1 MKINKE
7 RLLQIIKEELDDYN
21 RQKDTV
27 DDLAYELEN
36 LLGRQPTPEEI
47 ERIRAAV
54 MAGDIPLR
62 GSE

>member
-7 RLLQIIKEELDDYN
+7 RLLEIIKEEVEDL
-21 RQKDTV
+21 QKDTV

-36 LLGRQPTPEEI
+36 LLGRKATPEEI
-47 ERIRAAV
+47 EKIRRAV
-54 MAGDIPLR
+54 MSGDIPLR